1 MWLHVYSSSFQSDCC
16 DTGLGCPFFRSLL
29 RHCVPLRKLPECQ
42 KMFQV
47 WDPIPL
53 GFPLSSSWHAALA
66 LLSSSHETGKV
77 EKKHF
82 WTLVSSFLIA
92 ALAEELSSWANGKML
107 LELGRRESSVLPPP
121 CSGESQVSRISV
133 TLVIIFKSKFSGWV
147 EPHLYLWLGKLKA
160 ALLSKFSLYFYQTLA
175 K

>member
-16 DTGLGCPFFRSLL
+16 DTVLGCPFFRSLL
-29 RHCVPLRKLPECQ
+29 RHCVPLRKKGQPNPVSQQSLWKLLECQ

-77 EKKHF
+77 KKK
-82 WTLVSSFLIA
+82 TFLNIGE
-92 ALAEELSSWANGKML
+92 LIFNCCPCRGAE
-107 LELGRRESSVLPPP
+107 
-121 CSGESQVSRISV
+121 
-133 TLVIIFKSKFSGWV
+133 
-147 EPHLYLWLGKLKA
+147 
-160 ALLSKFSLYFYQTLA
+160 LLSQWEDVVGARETRKLSFASSLLRGVTGVKDFSHTGDHF
-175 K
+175 